1 MCSHDVSSVFVIV
14 YMLSLLCLPTILAA
28 IILSPYE
35 LVSLL
40 DELPSLQTLVL
51 NCQDSSARYV
61 SLLHFCAEC
70 SGHIVCVLLLI
81 VYTHRMMRI
90 L

>member
-1 MCSHDVSSVFVIV
+1 MFVIV
-14 YMLSLLCLPTILAA
+14 YMLSLLCLPPTLAG
-28 IILSPYE
+28 IDLTPYE

-40 DELPSLQTLVL
+40 DKLPSLQALVMNYCDNSTL
-51 NCQDSSARYV
+51 YV

-81 VYTHRMMRI
+81 VYTHRMMRV